1 MQKLML
7 FLIISITAVFVAV
20 PTTASP
26 AGASSESTPMVTQVI
41 SFAPE
46 YNNYQFRVV
55 GGQMSCEAR
64 LRHFRSGGIQVVT
77 ARLFGN
83 CTRISMRVDRGHGFG
98 SWLTTRNTNRVL
110 REVSPLPLL
119 FKAVEYR
126 LCGPS
131 ADGQSTLCTGVL
143 RRHQ

>member
-7 FLIISITAVFVAV
+7 FLMVSLSAVFVAV

-41 SFAPE
+41 NFAPE
-46 YNNYQFRVV
+46 YNNYLFRVV
-55 GGQMSCEAR
+55 GGQMSCQAM
-64 LRHFRSGGIQVVT
+64 LRHYHRGGIQVVT
-77 ARLFGN
+77 AKMFGN
-83 CTRISMRVDRGHGFG
+83 CTRISMRIDRGHGFEP
-98 SWLTTRNTNRVL
+98 WHTTTSTNTRL
-110 REVSPLPLL
+110 RESSPLPVQ

-131 ADGQSTLCTGVL
+131 ANGQSTLCTGVL
-143 RRHQ
+143 RRR